1 MHMRAERSAAAEV
14 RSKIWLER
22 DGEVVLS
29 EWRVAL
35 LAAIAAEGSLTRA
48 ADRLGVPYRTAW
60 ERVRETERAV
70 GVALVESA
78 SGGADGGGTRLTE
91 AGASV
96 VDRWNRA
103 AGGVREEI
111 EARFRAEFADLL
123 D

>member
-1 MHMRAERSAAAEV
+1 MRAERSAAAEV

-35 LAAIAAEGSLTRA
+35 LAAIAAEGALTRA